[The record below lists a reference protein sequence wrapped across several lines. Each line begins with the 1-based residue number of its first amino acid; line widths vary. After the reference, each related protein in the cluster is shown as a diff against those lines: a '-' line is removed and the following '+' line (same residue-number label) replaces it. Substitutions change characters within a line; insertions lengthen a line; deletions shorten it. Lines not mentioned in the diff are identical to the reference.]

1 MKKGIYLVQIYDDQY
16 WVYACWD
23 GEYFYMFGDD
33 EPREVDEFMTVG
45 KYLGKAVIQN

>member
-23 GEYFYMFGDD
+23 GEYFYMSVMMNL
-33 EPREVDEFMTVG
+33 ERLTN
-45 KYLGKAVIQN
+45 L